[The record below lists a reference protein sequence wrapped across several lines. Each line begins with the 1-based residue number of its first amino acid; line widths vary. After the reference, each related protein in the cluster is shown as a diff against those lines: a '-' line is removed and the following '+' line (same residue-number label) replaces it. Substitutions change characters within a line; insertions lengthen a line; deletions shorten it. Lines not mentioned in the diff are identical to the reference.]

1 MPTVVLMRARP
12 ISIGHHMGQTERG
25 LPGVTLVD
33 AKLFSFG

>member
-12 ISIGHHMGQTERG
+12 IWIDHHVVQTERG
-25 LPGVTLVD
+25 LPGVTRVD